1 MGILS
6 SMYTG
11 VSGIQANGEA
21 LGVISDNIA
30 NSNTV
35 GFKTSRAEF
44 ADVVAKSLKGVLG
57 GHQIGRG
64 AKLNGVT
71 QIFSQGSITQTDK
84 ATDVAISGDGFFVV
98 DGPDGRS
105 YTRNG
110 AFNFNK
116 DGELVNIDG
125 NIVKGFRAD
134 DDNKITTKL
143 DSIKLERSIIDAKKT
158 ESVEMAMNLDIRAD
172 VLEGAAFDPT
182 RPNETSNYNTGVTV
196 YDSAGNAHA
205 LTMYFSK
212 QADNTWNWHAMAKGE
227 EVVGGQKGQGVVGAT
242 GTLSFTI
249 DGKLQN
255 QTINSNSFNFT
266 KGAQPEQ
273 QIKFSFGDD
282 ITAGGTGLKGSTQY
296 GSNSDIYRHT
306 QDGYTAGTL
315 GGLSFNDDGVLAA
328 FYTNGVTKNIAQ
340 VAVAK
345 FENNEGLFKA
355 GNNMFKESRNSGAAN
370 IGGPNAG
377 GRGKVF
383 SKSVESSTTDIASE
397 FVNLIQMQ
405 RAFQANARTLSSS
418 DELMQEVLNMK
429 RG

>member
-11 VSGIQANGEA
+11 VTGIQANGEA

-30 NSNTV
+30 NANTV

-44 ADVVAKSLKGVLG
+44 ADVVAKSLKGILG

-64 AKLNGVT
+64 TKLNGVT

-84 ATDVAISGDGFFVV
+84 ATDVSISGDGFFVV
-98 DGPDGRS
+98 DGPEGRAF
-105 YTRNG
+105 TRNG
-110 AFNFNK
+110 SFNFNK

-134 DDNKITTKL
+134 DDGKITTKL
-143 DSIKLERSIIDAKKT
+143 DSIKLERTIIDAKKT
-158 ESVEMAMNLDIRAD
+158 EKVDIAMNLDIRAD
-172 VLEGAAFDPT
+172 ALEGGFDPA
-182 RPNETSNYNTGVTV
+182 RPVETSNYSTGVTV
-196 YDSAGNAHA
+196 YDSAGNAHN
-205 LTMYFSK
+205 LTMYFAKS
-212 QADNTWNWHAMAKGE
+212 ADNQWNWYAMAKGE
-227 EVVGGQKGQGVVGAT
+227 EVVGGEKGKGVVGAS

-255 QTINSNSFNFT
+255 QTITQNSFNFT
-266 KGAQPEQ
+266 KGAQPDQ
-273 QIKFSFGDD
+273 AIDFKFGDD

-296 GSNSDIYRHT
+296 GSASDIYKHT
-306 QDGYTAGTL
+306 QDGYTAGTI

-328 FYTNGVTKNIAQ
+328 FYTNGVTKNLAQIAI
-340 VAVAK
+340 AK

-355 GNNMFKESRNSGAAN
+355 GQNMFKESRNSGAAN
-370 IGGPNAG
+370 IGAPNNAG
-377 GRGKVF
+377 RGRVF

-418 DELMQEVLNMK
+418 DELMQEVLNLR

>member
-30 NSNTV
+30 NANTI

-64 AKLNGVT
+64 SKLNGVT
-71 QIFSQGSITQTDK
+71 QIFSQGSVTQTEK
-84 ATDVAISGDGFFVV
+84 VTDLALSGDGFFVM
-98 DGPDGRS
+98 DGEEGRAYS
-105 YTRNG
+105 RNG

-116 DGELVNIDG
+116 DGELVNVDG
-125 NIVKGFRAD
+125 LIVKGFRAD
-134 DDNKITTKL
+134 ENGKISTKL

-158 ESVEMAMNLDIRAD
+158 ENLDMAMNLDIRAE
-172 VLEGAAFDPT
+172 VPEIQFDPAK
-182 RPNETSNYNTGVTV
+182 PGDTSAYSTGVTV
-196 YDSAGNAHA
+196 YDSAGNSHNV
-205 LTMYFSK
+205 TMYFSK
-212 QADNTWNWHAMAKGE
+212 VGDNQWKWHAMAKGDE
-227 EVVGGQKGQGVVGAT
+227 IVGAEKDKGVIGAS
-242 GTLSFTI
+242 GTLTFTI
-249 DGKLQN
+249 DGKLQS
-255 QTINSNSFNFT
+255 QTIEQNAFNFT
-266 KGAQPEQ
+266 KGAQPDQ
-273 QIKFSFGDD
+273 SINFKFGDD
-282 ITAGGTGLKGSTQY
+282 IMSGGTGLKGSTQY
-296 GSNSDIYRHT
+296 GSASDVYKQT
-306 QDGYTAGTL
+306 QDGYTAGTI
-315 GGLSFNDDGVLAA
+315 GGLSFNDDGILAA

-340 VAVAK
+340 VAIAK

-355 GNNMFKESRNSGAAN
+355 GNNLFKESRNSGSPN
-370 IGGPNAG
+370 IGVPNTA

-383 SKSVESSTTDIASE
+383 AKSVESSTTDIASE

-418 DELMQEVLNMK
+418 DELMQEIINLR

>member
-11 VSGIQANGEA
+11 VTGIQANGEA
-21 LGVISDNIA
+21 LGIISDNIA
-30 NSNTV
+30 NANTV

-44 ADVVAKSLKGVLG
+44 ADVVAKSLKGILG

-64 AKLNGVT
+64 TKLNGVT

-98 DGPDGRS
+98 DGPEGRS

-116 DGELVNIDG
+116 DGELVNVDG
-125 NIVKGFRAD
+125 HIVKGFKAD
-134 DDNKITTKL
+134 EDGKITTKL
-143 DSIKLERSIIDAKKT
+143 EAIKLERSIIDAKKT
-158 ESVEMAMNLDIRAD
+158 EKVDMAMNLDIRGNII
-172 VLEGAAFDPT
+172 EGGFNIENP
-182 RPNETSNYNTGVTV
+182 EKSSNYNTGVTV

-205 LTMYFSK
+205 LTMYFTK
-212 QADNTWNWHAMAKGE
+212 TGDNQWSWNAVAKGE
-227 EVVGGQKGQGVVGAT
+227 EIVGGEKGKGVIGAS
-242 GTLSFTI
+242 GTLEFTI

-255 QTINSNSFNFT
+255 QTIGQNSFNFT
-266 KGAQPEQ
+266 KGAQPDQ
-273 QIKFSFGDD
+273 QIKFEFGDD
-282 ITAGGTGLKGSTQY
+282 ILSGGTGLKGSTQY
-296 GSNSDIYRHT
+296 GSNSDIYKHT

-315 GGLSFNDDGVLAA
+315 AGLSFNDDGVLAA
-328 FYTNGVTKNIAQ
+328 FYTNGTTRNIAQ

-355 GNNMFKESRNSGAAN
+355 GNNSFKESRNSGAAN
-370 IGGPNAG
+370 IGQPKNG
-377 GRGKVF
+377 GRGSVF
-383 SKSVESSTTDIASE
+383 AKSVEASTTDIASE

-418 DELMQEVLNMK
+418 DELMQEVLNMR

>member
-21 LGVISDNIA
+21 LGIISDNIA
-30 NSNTV
+30 NANTV

-71 QIFSQGSITQTDK
+71 QIFSQGSVTQTDK
-84 ATDVAISGDGFFVV
+84 ATDVALTGDGFFVV
-98 DGPDGRS
+98 DTPEGRA

-110 AFNFNK
+110 SFNFNK
-116 DGELVNIDG
+116 DGELVNVDG
-125 NIVKGFRAD
+125 NLIKGFKAD
-134 DDNKITTKL
+134 EDGKITTKL
-143 DSIKLERSIIDAKKT
+143 ENIKLDRTIIDAKKT
-158 ESVEMAMNLDIRAD
+158 EKVDISMNLDVRAE
-172 VLEGAAFDPT
+172 VPETAFDPMN
-182 RPNETSNYNTGVTV
+182 PDKTSSYSTGITV
-196 YDSAGNAHA
+196 FDSAGNSHN
-205 LTMYFSK
+205 LTMYFQK
-212 QADNTWNWHAMAKGE
+212 QADNTWKWNAMGKGE
-227 EVVGGQKGQGVVGAT
+227 EMVGGEKGKGMIGAS
-242 GTLSFTI
+242 GTLTFGI
-249 DGKLQN
+249 DGKLQS
-255 QTINSNSFNFT
+255 QTIEQNSFNFT
-266 KGAQPEQ
+266 KGAQPDQ
-273 QIKFSFGDD
+273 QIAFNFGDD
-282 ITAGGTGLKGSTQY
+282 ILSGGTGLKGATQY
-296 GSNSDIYRHT
+296 GSNSDIYKHT
-306 QDGYTAGTL
+306 QDGYTAGTI
-315 GGLSFNDDGVLAA
+315 GGLSFNDDGTLAA
-328 FYTNGVTKNIAQ
+328 FYTNGVTKNLAQ
-340 VAVAK
+340 LAVAK

-370 IGGPNAG
+370 IGAPNTA

-383 SKSVESSTTDIASE
+383 AKSVEASTTDIASE

-418 DELMQEVLNMK
+418 DELMQEVLNLK

>member
-30 NSNTV
+30 NANTV

-64 AKLNGVT
+64 TKLNGVT
-71 QIFSQGSITQTDK
+71 QMFSQGSITQTDK

-98 DGPDGRS
+98 DGPEGRS

-110 AFNFNK
+110 SFNFNK

-134 DDNKITTKL
+134 EDGNITTRL
-143 DSIKLERSIIDAKKT
+143 DSIKLERTIIDAKKT
-158 ESVEMAMNLDIRAD
+158 EKVEIAMNLDIRSD
-172 VLEGAAFDPT
+172 VIAGGFDAKNP
-182 RPNETSNYNTGVTV
+182 EKTSNYNTGVTV
-196 YDSAGNAHA
+196 YDSAGNAHS
-205 LTMYFSK
+205 LTVYFTK
-212 QADNTWNWHAMAKGE
+212 TGDNRWTWNAMAKGE
-227 EVVGGQKGQGVVGAT
+227 EVVGGKPGEGVVGAT
-242 GTLSFTI
+242 GTLQFNI
-249 DGKLQN
+249 DGKLQ
-255 QTINSNSFNFT
+255 QQQISRNSFNFT
-266 KGAQPEQ
+266 KGAKPNQE
-273 QIKFSFGDD
+273 IKFDFGDELQ
-282 ITAGGTGLKGSTQY
+282 AGGTGLKGATQY
-296 GSNSDIYRHT
+296 GSNSDIYKHT
-306 QDGYTAGTL
+306 QDGYTAGTM

-328 FYTNGVTKNIAQ
+328 FYTNGVTKNLAQ

-355 GNNMFKESRNSGAAN
+355 GNNMFKESRNSGSAN
-370 IGGPNAG
+370 IGAPGAG
-377 GRGKVF
+377 GRGQVF

-418 DELMQEVLNMK
+418 DELMQEVLNMR

>member
-30 NSNTV
+30 NANTV

-64 AKLNGVT
+64 TKLNGVT

-84 ATDVAISGDGFFVV
+84 ATDIAISGDGFFVV
-98 DGPDGRS
+98 DGQEGRQ

-110 AFNFNK
+110 SFNFNK
-116 DGELVNIDG
+116 DGELVNLDG
-125 NIVKGFRAD
+125 NIVKGFQAEED
-134 DDNKITTKL
+134 GKISTKL
-143 DSIKLERSIIDAKKT
+143 DSIKLERTIIDAKKT
-158 ESVEMAMNLDIRAD
+158 EKVDLAMNLDIRGD
-172 VLEGAAFDPT
+172 VIEGGFNPEAPDKS
-182 RPNETSNYNTGVTV
+182 SNYSTGVTV
-196 YDSAGNAHA
+196 YDSAGNAHN
-205 LTMYFSK
+205 LTMYFTK
-212 QADNTWNWHAMAKGE
+212 TADSQWSWNAMAKGE
-227 EVVGGQKGQGVVGAT
+227 EIVGGEKGKGVVGAS
-242 GTLSFTI
+242 GTLEFTI

-255 QTINSNSFNFT
+255 QTIGQNAFNFT
-266 KGAQPEQ
+266 KGAQPDQ
-273 QIKFSFGDD
+273 AIAFNFGDE
-282 ITAGGTGLKGSTQY
+282 IMAGGTGLKGSTQY
-296 GSNSDIYRHT
+296 GSNSDIYKT
-306 QDGYTAGTL
+306 VQDGYTAGTL
-315 GGLSFNDDGVLAA
+315 GGLSFNDDGILAA
-328 FYTNGVTKNIAQ
+328 FYTNGMTKNLAQIAI
-340 VAVAK
+340 AK

-370 IGGPNAG
+370 IGAPKGG
-377 GRGKVF
+377 GRGTVF

>member
-30 NSNTV
+30 NANTV

-44 ADVVAKSLKGVLG
+44 ADVVSKSLKGVLG

-64 AKLNGVT
+64 TKLNGVT
-71 QIFSQGSITQTDK
+71 QIFSQGAITQTDK
-84 ATDVAISGDGFFVV
+84 STDIALSGDGFFVV
-98 DGPDGRS
+98 DTAEGRS

-116 DGELVNIDG
+116 DGELVNVDG
-125 NIVKGFRAD
+125 NLIKGFRAED
-134 DDNKITTKL
+134 DGKIGTKL

-158 ESVEMAMNLDIRAD
+158 ENLDMAMNLDVRAEP
-172 VLEGAAFDPT
+172 LATGFDPT
-182 RPNETSNYNTGVTV
+182 KPNETSNYSTGVTV
-196 YDSAGNAHA
+196 YDSAGNSHN
-205 LTMYFSK
+205 LTMYFTK
-212 QADNTWNWHAMAKGE
+212 QADNNWKWYAMGKGE
-227 EVVGGQKGQGVVGAT
+227 EMVGGTKGQGVVGAS
-242 GTLSFTI
+242 GTLNFTI
-249 DGKLQN
+249 DGKLQS
-255 QTINSNSFNFT
+255 QTIEQNAFNFT
-266 KGAQPEQ
+266 KGAQPDQ
-273 QIKFSFGDD
+273 AIKFNFGDD
-282 ITAGGTGLKGSTQY
+282 ILAGGSGLKGSTQY
-296 GSNSDIYRHT
+296 GSNSDIYRTT
-306 QDGYTAGTL
+306 QDGYTAGTI

-370 IGGPNAG
+370 IGAPGAG

-383 SKSVESSTTDIASE
+383 SKSIEASTTDIASE

>member
-30 NSNTV
+30 NANTV

-64 AKLNGVT
+64 TKLNGVT

-84 ATDVAISGDGFFVV
+84 ATDIALSGDGFFVV
-98 DGPDGRS
+98 DTPEGRS

-116 DGELVNIDG
+116 DGELVNVDG
-125 NIVKGFRAD
+125 NTIKGFRAD
-134 DDNKITTKL
+134 DDGKISTKL

-158 ESVEMAMNLDIRAD
+158 EKVEMSMNLDIRAD
-172 VLEGAAFDPT
+172 KLEKEFDITKPT
-182 RPNETSNYNTGVTV
+182 ETSNYSTGITV
-196 YDSAGNAHA
+196 YDSAGNAHN
-205 LTMYFSK
+205 LTMYFNK
-212 QADNTWNWHAMAKGE
+212 QEDNTWSWRAVGKGDE
-227 EVVGGQKGQGVVGAT
+227 MVGGTKGQGVVGAQ
-242 GTLSFTI
+242 GTLKFSI
-249 DGKLQN
+249 DGKLES
-255 QTINSNSFNFT
+255 QTISQNAFNFT
-266 KGAQPEQ
+266 KGAQPDQ
-273 QIKFSFGDD
+273 AINFNFGDD
-282 ITAGGTGLKGSTQY
+282 ILSGGTGLKGSTQY
-296 GSNSDIYRHT
+296 GSASDIYRTT
-306 QDGYTAGTL
+306 QDGYTAGTI

-370 IGGPNAG
+370 IGGPGTA

-383 SKSVESSTTDIASE
+383 SKSVEASTTDIASE

>member
-30 NSNTV
+30 NANTI

-71 QIFSQGSITQTDK
+71 QLFSQGSITQTDK
-84 ATDVAISGDGFFVV
+84 STDLAISGDGFFVV
-98 DGPDGRS
+98 DGAEGRS
-105 YTRNG
+105 FTRNG
-110 AFNFNK
+110 SFNFNK
-116 DGELVNIDG
+116 NGELVNIDG
-125 NIVKGFRAD
+125 LQVKGFQAGED
-134 DDNKITTKL
+134 GKVTTKL
-143 DSIKLERSIIDAKKT
+143 DAIKLDRTIIDAKKT
-158 ESVEMAMNLDIRAD
+158 ENVDISMNLDIRGD
-172 VLEGAAFDPT
+172 VREGGFDPL
-182 RPNETSNYNTGVTV
+182 RPVETSNYSTGLTV
-196 YDSAGNAHA
+196 YDSAGNSHN
-205 LTMYFSK
+205 LTMYFVK
-212 QADNTWNWHAMAKGE
+212 TADSQWSWHAMAKGE
-227 EVVGGQKGQGVVGAT
+227 EIVGGEKGKGVVGAT
-242 GTLSFTI
+242 GSLTFTI

-255 QTINSNSFNFT
+255 QTITSNSFNFT
-266 KGAQPEQ
+266 KGAQPDQ
-273 QIKFSFGDD
+273 QIAFKFGDD

-296 GSNSDIYRHT
+296 GSDSDIYKTT
-306 QDGYTAGTL
+306 QDGYTAGTIA
-315 GGLSFNDDGVLAA
+315 GLSFNDDGVLAA
-328 FYTNGVTKNIAQ
+328 NYTNGVTKNLAQIAI
-340 VAVAK
+340 AK

-355 GNNMFKESRNSGAAN
+355 GNNMFRESRNSGSPN
-370 IGGPNAG
+370 IGVPKNG
-377 GRGKVF
+377 GRGQVF

-418 DELMQEVLNMK
+418 DEMMQEVLNLR

>member
-11 VSGIQANGEA
+11 ITGVQANGEA

-30 NSNTV
+30 NSNTI

-44 ADVVAKSLKGVLG
+44 ADVVAKSLKGILG

-64 AKLNGVT
+64 TKLNGVT
-71 QIFSQGSITQTDK
+71 QVFSQGSITQTDK

-98 DGPDGRS
+98 DGDEGRQ

-110 AFNFNK
+110 SFNFNK
-116 DGELVNIDG
+116 DGELVNLDG
-125 NIVKGFRAD
+125 SIVKGFKAEED
-134 DDNKITTKL
+134 GKISTKL
-143 DSIKLERSIIDAKKT
+143 EAIKVDRTIIDAKKT
-158 ESVEMAMNLDIRAD
+158 EKVDIAMNLDIRAE
-172 VLEGAAFDPT
+172 VIEGGFSAEN
-182 RPNETSNYNTGVTV
+182 PNKTSNYNTGVTV
-196 YDSAGNAHA
+196 YDSAGNAHN
-205 LTMYFSK
+205 LTLYFTK
-212 QADNTWNWHAMAKGE
+212 TADSQWNWNAMAKGE
-227 EVVGGQKGQGVVGAT
+227 EIVGGEKGKGFVGAS
-242 GTLSFTI
+242 GTLQFTI
-249 DGKLQN
+249 DGKLQS
-255 QTINSNSFNFT
+255 QTIGQNSFAFN
-266 KGAQPEQ
+266 KGAQPDQ
-273 QIKFSFGDD
+273 AIKFEFGDD
-282 ITAGGTGLKGSTQY
+282 ILAGGTGLRGSTQY
-296 GSNSDIYRHT
+296 GSNSDIYKHT

-328 FYTNGVTKNIAQ
+328 FYTNGMTKNLAQ
-340 VAVAK
+340 LAIAK

-355 GNNMFKESRNSGAAN
+355 GNNMFKESRNSGGPN
-370 IGGPNAG
+370 IGAPKGG
-377 GRGKVF
+377 GRGTVF

-405 RAFQANARTLSSS
+405 RAFQANARTLSSA